1 MKHILIIIFTC
12 ISFAS
17 QAQTPDTTTFVL
29 DTVTYKKVQGAYH
42 YFRYE
47 KRVRPR
53 KLHLA
58 MDDQYYSKKSYQTH
72 RANVAFNAFVIVS
85 SASLMGYQFYNM
97 WNDLEVKKD
106 YLYVAAGI
114 VGIGIPINLVFD
126 RMMFNLVKKNNR
138 KIESE
143 FRRIH

>member
-1 MKHILIIIFTC
+1 MKLLFLVLLIN
-12 ISFAS
+12 ISFVGYS
-17 QAQTPDTTTFVL
+17 QHPDSTKYTL

-58 MDDQYYSKKSYQTH
+58 MDDPYYSKKSYQTH
-72 RANVAFNAFVIVS
+72 RVNATFNVLIIVS

-106 YLYVAAGI
+106 YIYVAAGI

-126 RMMFNLVKKNNR
+126 RMMFNQVRGNNR
-138 KIESE
+138 NIQKE